1 MIFTVLGA
9 RPSKK
14 WYGKPQGG
22 QNLSNALIDFQMND
36 QTRVTRKFLLRI
48 CGFFTVDK
56 AVHRPTILFEKPFGA
71 KSQPGKK
78 ACRPGVGT
86 QSIGLHF

>member
-1 MIFTVLGA
+1 
-9 RPSKK
+9 
-14 WYGKPQGG
+14 
-22 QNLSNALIDFQMND
+22 MND

-78 ACRPGVGT
+78 VCRPGVGT
-86 QSIGLHF
+86 QEYRPTLLMSEKATITH